1 MKSFY
6 LFIFL
11 LLMNCSNKPE
21 TNIFTSKFGY
31 TIELPENWAEYDDEE
46 NVNAFFDTSEW
57 TGNLRITPLKI
68 DANKNAELLK
78 SEMESFN
85 GKAEPFKTKTGFEG
99 LRYSEKSNED
109 FMYYWYVI
117 AENKMFICSFTIDLD
132 KKDNKE
138 NQKEL
143 TKVTEIVSSIKL
155 KSTSP

>member
-1 MKSFY
+1 
-6 LFIFL
+6 
-11 LLMNCSNKPE
+11 MNCSNKPE